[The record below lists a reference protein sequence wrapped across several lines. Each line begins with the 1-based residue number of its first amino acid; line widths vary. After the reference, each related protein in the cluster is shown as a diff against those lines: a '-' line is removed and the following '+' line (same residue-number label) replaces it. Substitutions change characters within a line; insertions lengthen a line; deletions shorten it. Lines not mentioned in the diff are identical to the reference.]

1 MEDELYRRYR
11 NGDEAAFAEIVKLYF
26 SNMVFFIDRYVH
38 DPEEAQ
44 DIAIDTFTELVV
56 HPGRYNFKTSLKTYL
71 FAIARHKALNFVKH
85 RSRRPEEAALAAGH
99 DTVTGS
105 AEARILADQQKR
117 QIYEAVASLPEN
129 QRIAVHLVYFED
141 LSCEEA
147 AKVMK
152 KSRKQVYNLLY
163 RAKTALRWL
172 LERPD

>member
-71 FAIARHKALNFVKH
+71 FAIARHKALNFVKR
-85 RSRRPEEAALAAGH
+85 RSRRPEEADPGH

-105 AEARILADQQKR
+105 AEERIMADQQKR
-117 QIYEAVASLPEN
+117 QLHEAMASLPED

-141 LSCEEA
+141 LSCEDA

-163 RAKTALRWL
+163 RAKTALRDI
-172 LERPD
+172 LERPE